1 MAITS
6 KREAARVLRIEAE
19 NIRKHGLD
27 DVHTYTYDCI
37 QAQIQTDRCAFCM
50 LREFTPESERDQE
63 YPCQH
68 IEPEKYA
75 QIISTPGMAQK
86 LVTRFDDL
94 ANTLELA
101 AAKEESAR

>member
-6 KREAARVLRIEAE
+6 KREAARVLRIEAD

-27 DVHTYTYDCI
+27 DVSTYTYDCI
-37 QAQIQTDRCAFCM
+37 QAQTLHGERCANC
-50 LREFTPESERDQE
+50 LVREFTPESARGEE

-75 QIISTPGMAQK
+75 QIMSAPGMADK
-86 LVTRFDDL
+86 VVRRLNDL
-94 ANTLELA
+94 ASELETA
-101 AAKEESAR
+101 AAAEGA

>member
-6 KREAARVLRIEAE
+6 KRELARSLRIEAN

-27 DVHTYTYDCI
+27 DMSTYTYDCI
-37 QAQIQTDRCAFCM
+37 QAQIQGERCAFCM

-68 IEPEKYA
+68 MEPEKYA
-75 QIISTPGMAQK
+75 QIISTPGMADK
-86 LVTRFDDL
+86 LVRRFDDL
-94 ANTLELA
+94 ATELELA
-101 AAKEESAR
+101 ATGEEVAK